1 MASVGAYLHR
11 REFIVG
17 NGKRTLAL
25 ISQQVTI
32 PAFLFTKI
40 VYCNQDWSDLPCPDI
55 TGNLG
60 DIWILLFWPA
70 YVVSVGIAVG
80 YIAARLSNT
89 PKEQYRS
96 VLAACAFGNSTG
108 LPITLLTVIH
118 ANFAPTQELGAIDP
132 TLFLSVY
139 LLLYPVLQWSIGG
152 WLLAPSDSDVK
163 ASTRSAQSLEKGNGE
178 TGHIVPQNIA
188 PSSLSPVA
196 ESAPSAGGAY
206 ETLRSSITSPVTNN
220 VLNNRSA
227 QTFYKTLRR
236 GISET
241 DASLYI
247 SNADLV
253 GLAAKHTEEEQALVA
268 ETIAVTMPSSPAT
281 FPLPAVP
288 NLSEN
293 ETNGVESMPPMSLL
307 APSAQQILS
316 NSVPLSPVGEQTPL
330 LNQTVAAARNSVAE
344 GDGENSSVGSNTAVT
359 GITTHI
365 DEISLWD
372 TMAEILSRCLQPPV
386 IGAVMGLIVAST
398 PLRGIFVDLVNRA
411 DAAPLEWMFDGLY
424 SVGQAAVP
432 INMIILG
439 CNLSASTL
447 SKKSASNANLLSN
460 KTTAAIVFGKM
471 VLMPMLG
478 ILSCWILSLF
488 WKMPGE
494 IDEPFWLVCMI
505 VFLTP
510 TANNVMVMVE
520 LSGSGSKEGIAQ
532 VIGWQYAVAPVLLS
546 LSVTAT
552 VGMAMFLNIS

>member
-1 MASVGAYLHR
+1 MSYLLPVFVASIRSVGTACTMASVGAYLHR

-60 DIWILLFWPA
+60 DIWILLLWPA
-70 YVVSVGIAVG
+70 YVVAVGIAVG
-80 YIAARLSNT
+80 YVAARVSNT
-89 PKEQYRS
+89 PREQYRS

-108 LPITLLTVIH
+108 LPITLLAVIH

-139 LLLYPVLQWSIGG
+139 LLLYPILQWSIGG
-152 WLLAPSDSDVK
+152 WLLAP
-163 ASTRSAQSLEKGNGE
+163 KGNGE
-178 TGHIVPQNIA
+178 IPQNIA
-188 PSSLSPVA
+188 TPALSSVM
-196 ESAPSAGGAY
+196 ESQNRSASLAGGAY

-220 VLNNRSA
+220 VLNNKSA

-253 GLAAKHTEEEQALVA
+253 GLAAQHNEREQELMA
-268 ETIAVTMPSSPAT
+268 ETIAAALPSSPAS
-281 FPLPAVP
+281 L
-288 NLSEN
+288 
-293 ETNGVESMPPMSLL
+293 NGSNGNSLT
-307 APSAQQILS
+307 PI
-316 NSVPLSPVGEQTPL
+316 GEQTPL
-330 LNQTVAAARNSVAE
+330 LNQTAATDTPAAAD
-344 GDGENSSVGSNTAVT
+344 DGEDSSVGSSTAIT

-365 DEISLWD
+365 DETSIWD
-372 TMAEILSRCLQPPV
+372 TLAEIASRCLQPPV
-386 IGAVMGLIVAST
+386 IGAVLGLIVAST
-398 PLRGIFVDLVNRA
+398 RLRGIFVDLVNRA

-424 SVGQAAVP
+424 SVGQSAVP

-447 SKKSASNANLLSN
+447 SKKSAASNPNLLSN
-460 KTTAAIVFGKM
+460 KTTAAIVIGKM
-471 VLMPMLG
+471 VLMPVLG
-478 ILSCWILSLF
+478 ILSCWILSLW
-488 WKMPGE
+488 WKMPDE

-505 VFLTP
+505 LFLTP

-520 LSGSGSKEGIAQ
+520 LSGSGSKEGIARC
-532 VIGWQYAVAPVLLS
+532 IFWQYAVAPVILS

-552 VGMAMFLNIS
+552 VGMAMFMNVS

>member
-60 DIWILLFWPA
+60 DIWILIFWPA

-139 LLLYPVLQWSIGG
+139 LLLYSVLQWSIGG
-152 WLLAPSDSDVK
+152 WLLAPSDSDIK
-163 ASTRSAQSLEKGNGE
+163 ASTRSARSLEKGNGGE
-178 TGHIVPQNIA
+178 VPQNIA
-188 PSSLSPVA
+188 SSSLSPVT
-196 ESAPSAGGAY
+196 ESASAAGGY

-220 VLNNRSA
+220 VLNNKSA

-253 GLAAKHTEEEQALVA
+253 GLAAKHSEEEQALMA
-268 ETIAVTMPSSPAT
+268 ETIAVAMPSSPAI
-281 FPLPAVP
+281 FPIPVVP
-288 NLSEN
+288 NLSAN
-293 ETNGVESMPPMSLL
+293 ESNGVEPLPPMTLS

-316 NSVPLSPVGEQTPL
+316 NSAPLSPVGEQTPL
-330 LNQTVAAARNSVAE
+330 LNQSAPATRNSVPE
-344 GDGENSSVGSNTAVT
+344 TDGDNSSVGSNTAVT

-365 DEISLWD
+365 DETSLWD
-372 TMAEILSRCLQPPV
+372 TVAEILSRCLQPPV

-447 SKKSASNANLLSN
+447 SKKSASSANLLSN
-460 KTTAAIVFGKM
+460 KTTAAIVIGKM

-478 ILSCWILSLF
+478 ILSCWVLSLW

-520 LSGSGSKEGIAQ
+520 LSGSGSKEGIAR

-552 VGMAMFLNIS
+552 VGMAMFLNET

>member
-163 ASTRSAQSLEKGNGE
+163 ASTRSAQSLENGNGE

>member
-1 MASVGAYLHR
+1 MAAVGAYLHR
-11 REFIVG
+11 RDYIVG

-25 ISQQVTI
+25 ISQQITI

-40 VYCNQDWSDLPCPDI
+40 VYCNQDWSDQPCPDI

-70 YVVSVGIAVG
+70 YVVSVGIGVG
-80 YIAARLSNT
+80 YIAARASNT
-89 PKEQYRS
+89 PREQYRS

-118 ANFAPTQELGAIDP
+118 ANFSPTQELGAIDP

-152 WLLAPSDSDVK
+152 WLLAPDINADQKSLK
-163 ASTRSAQSLEKGNGE
+163 GASALSSRSLENGNGE
-178 TGHIVPQNIA
+178 IPQNVA
-188 PSSLSPVA
+188 TTSPLPPVV
-196 ESAPSAGGAY
+196 ESDPSAGAY
-206 ETLRSSITSPVTNN
+206 ETLRSSFTSPVTNN
-220 VLNNRSA
+220 VLNNKSA

-253 GLAAKHTEEEQALVA
+253 GLAAQHSEKEQTLMA
-268 ETIAVTMPSSPAT
+268 ETIAMAMPSSPVH
-281 FPLPAVP
+281 PIPP
-288 NLSEN
+288 PSNLSATGTN
-293 ETNGVESMPPMSLL
+293 ETEPMSSMALS
-307 APSAQQILS
+307 APSAQQKLPPI
-316 NSVPLSPVGEQTPL
+316 GEQTPL
-330 LNQTVAAARNSVAE
+330 LNQAAAARTAVAE
-344 GDGENSSVGSNTAVT
+344 EDEESSSVGSDTAVT

-365 DEISLWD
+365 DETSLWD
-372 TMAEILSRCLQPPV
+372 TLSEILSRCLQPPV
-386 IGAVMGLIVAST
+386 IAAVLGLVVAST
-398 PLRGIFVDLVNRA
+398 SLRGIFVDLVNRA

-447 SKKSASNANLLSN
+447 SSKGASNAHLLSN
-460 KTTAAIVFGKM
+460 QTTAAIVIGKM
-471 VLMPMLG
+471 VLMPLLG
-478 ILSCWILSLF
+478 ILSCWVLSLW
-488 WKMPGE
+488 WKMPHE

-552 VGMAMFLNIS
+552 VGMAMFLNDK

>member
-1 MASVGAYLHR
+1 MSYLLPVFVASIRSVGTACTMASVGAYLHR

-60 DIWILLFWPA
+60 DIWILLLWPA
-70 YVVSVGIAVG
+70 YVVAVGIAVG
-80 YIAARLSNT
+80 YVAARVSNT
-89 PKEQYRS
+89 PREQYRS

-108 LPITLLTVIH
+108 LPITLLAVIH

-139 LLLYPVLQWSIGG
+139 LLLYPILQWSIGG
-152 WLLAPSDSDVK
+152 WLLAP
-163 ASTRSAQSLEKGNGE
+163 KGNGE
-178 TGHIVPQNIA
+178 IPQNIA
-188 PSSLSPVA
+188 TPPLSSVM
-196 ESAPSAGGAY
+196 ESLHRSASSAGAY

-220 VLNNRSA
+220 VLNNKSA
-227 QTFYKTLRR
+227 QAFYKTLRR

-253 GLAAKHTEEEQALVA
+253 DLAAQHTEREQEFMAD
-268 ETIAVTMPSSPAT
+268 TIAAALPSSPAS
-281 FPLPAVP
+281 FNGSNGNLLPP
-288 NLSEN
+288 
-293 ETNGVESMPPMSLL
+293 
-307 APSAQQILS
+307 I
-316 NSVPLSPVGEQTPL
+316 GEQTPL
-330 LNQTVAAARNSVAE
+330 LNQPAATDTPAAA
-344 GDGENSSVGSNTAVT
+344 GDGGENSSVGSDTAVT

-365 DEISLWD
+365 DETSIWD
-372 TMAEILSRCLQPPV
+372 TMAEIASRCLQPPV
-386 IGAVMGLIVAST
+386 IGAVLGLIVAST
-398 PLRGIFVDLVNRA
+398 RLRGSFVDIVNRA

-424 SVGQAAVP
+424 SVGQSAVP
-432 INMIILG
+432 INMLILG

-447 SKKSASNANLLSN
+447 SKKSAPNPNLLSN
-460 KTTAAIVFGKM
+460 KTMAAIVIGKM
-471 VLMPMLG
+471 VLMPVLG
-478 ILSCWILSLF
+478 ILSCWILSLW
-488 WKMPGE
+488 WKIPDE

-520 LSGSGSKEGIAQ
+520 LSGSGSKEGIARS
-532 VIGWQYAVAPVLLS
+532 IGWQYAVAPVILS
-546 LSVTAT
+546 LSVMAT
-552 VGMAMFLNIS
+552 VWMAMSIDVS

>member
-60 DIWILLFWPA
+60 DIWILLLWPA
-70 YVVSVGIAVG
+70 YVVAVGIAVG
-80 YIAARLSNT
+80 YVAARVSNT
-89 PKEQYRS
+89 PREQYRS

-108 LPITLLTVIH
+108 LPITLLAVIH

-139 LLLYPVLQWSIGG
+139 LLLYPILQWSIGG
-152 WLLAPSDSDVK
+152 WLLAP
-163 ASTRSAQSLEKGNGE
+163 KGNGE
-178 TGHIVPQNIA
+178 IPQNIA
-188 PSSLSPVA
+188 TPPLSSVM
-196 ESAPSAGGAY
+196 ESLHRSASSVGAY

-220 VLNNRSA
+220 VLNNKSA
-227 QTFYKTLRR
+227 QAFYKTLRR

-253 GLAAKHTEEEQALVA
+253 DLAAQHTEREQELMA
-268 ETIAVTMPSSPAT
+268 ETIAAALPSSPAS
-281 FPLPAVP
+281 FNGSNGNLLPP
-288 NLSEN
+288 
-293 ETNGVESMPPMSLL
+293 
-307 APSAQQILS
+307 I
-316 NSVPLSPVGEQTPL
+316 GEQTPL
-330 LNQTVAAARNSVAE
+330 LNQPAATDTPAAA
-344 GDGENSSVGSNTAVT
+344 GDGGENSSVGSDTAVT

-365 DEISLWD
+365 DSTSIWD
-372 TMAEILSRCLQPPV
+372 TMAEIASRCLQPPV
-386 IGAVMGLIVAST
+386 IGAVLGLIVAST
-398 PLRGIFVDLVNRA
+398 RLRGIFVDLVNRA

-424 SVGQAAVP
+424 SVGQSAVP

-447 SKKSASNANLLSN
+447 SKKSASNPNLLSN
-460 KTTAAIVFGKM
+460 KTMAAIVIGKM
-471 VLMPMLG
+471 VLMPVLG
-478 ILSCWILSLF
+478 ILSCWILSLW
-488 WKMPGE
+488 WKIPDE

-520 LSGSGSKEGIAQ
+520 LSGSGSKEGIARS
-532 VIGWQYAVAPVLLS
+532 IGWQYAVAPVILS

-552 VGMAMFLNIS
+552 VGMAMSMPQGGDKNTM

>member
-55 TGNLG
+55 TNNLG
-60 DIWILLFWPA
+60 DVWILLFWPA

-96 VLAACAFGNSTG
+96 VLASCAFGNSTG

-118 ANFAPTQELGAIDP
+118 ANFAPSQELGAIDP

-152 WLLAPSDSDVK
+152 WLLAPSDSDDQKTLK
-163 ASTRSAQSLEKGNGE
+163 ASTRSARSLEKGNG
-178 TGHIVPQNIA
+178 VPQNIA
-188 PSSLSPVA
+188 SSSLSPVV
-196 ESAPSAGGAY
+196 ESAPSAGAY

-220 VLNNRSA
+220 VLNNKSA
-227 QTFYKTLRR
+227 QAFYKSLRR

-253 GLAAKHTEEEQALVA
+253 GLAAKHTEKEQALMA
-268 ETIAVTMPSSPAT
+268 ETIAVAMPSSPA
-281 FPLPAVP
+281 VP
-288 NLSEN
+288 SLSASES
-293 ETNGVESMPPMSLL
+293 NGVEPMPPRILS
-307 APSAQQILS
+307 APSAQQIAS
-316 NSVPLSPVGEQTPL
+316 NSAPLPPVGEKTPL
-330 LNQTVAAARNSVAE
+330 LNQSATAASNLDSE

-359 GITTHI
+359 GITSHI
-365 DEISLWD
+365 DETSLWD
-372 TMAEILSRCLQPPV
+372 TVSEILSRCLQPPV
-386 IGAVMGLIVAST
+386 IGAVTGLIVAST

-411 DAAPLEWMFDGLY
+411 DAAALEWMFDGLY

-447 SKKSASNANLLSN
+447 SNKAASNANLLSN
-460 KTTAAIVFGKM
+460 KTTAAIVIGKM

-478 ILSCWILSLF
+478 ILSCWVLSLW
-488 WKMPGE
+488 WKMPDE

-520 LSGSGSKEGIAQ
+520 LSGSGSKEGIAR

-552 VGMAMFLNIS
+552 VGMAMFLNET